1 MKKVTKL
8 KLHEEFKLYE
18 TMWDEALEGNGVT
31 GDAIKKI
38 ALYKAVNIKP
48 EQGPSRRYKQ
58 ELKTPMSWSDLQE
71 VLNKELL
78 DLKEEIIEYS
88 CVGSSYDESTYDLT
102 DPDEAE
108 EYAEA
113 KKYLDDYFSLNWSE
127 IRVSIDTAK
136 PGASVT
142 IFEVDYDDFD
152 VSWEGTISYIITI
165 L

>member
-1 MKKVTKL
+1 MR
-8 KLHEEFKLYE
+8 LHEEFKLYE
-18 TMWDEALEGNGVT
+18 TLWNEEPDGNGVA
-31 GDAIKKI
+31 DNILKKI
-38 ALYKAVNIKP
+38 ALYKVVNIRP
-48 EQGPSRRYKQ
+48 EQGPRRHYKE
-58 ELKTPMSWSDLQE
+58 ELKIPMSWSGLQKVLDAE
-71 VLNKELL
+71 VLG
-78 DLKEEIIEYS
+78 LKEEVIEYS

-152 VSWEGTISYIITI
+152 VSWEGTVSYIITI

>member
-1 MKKVTKL
+1 MKKISNL

-18 TMWDEALEGNGVT
+18 NMWNEELEGNGVS

-38 ALYKAVNIKP
+38 AIYKAVNIRP
-48 EQGPSRRYKQ
+48 EQGPRRRYKQ
-58 ELKTPMSWSDLQE
+58 ELKIPMSWSDLQK

-78 DLKEEIIEYS
+78 DLKKEIIEYS
-88 CVGSSYDESTYDLT
+88 CVGSLYDESAYDLT

-113 KKYLDDYFSLNWSE
+113 KKDLDDYFSLNWPE
-127 IRVSIDTAK
+127 IRVLIDTAK
-136 PGASVT
+136 PGAIIN

-152 VSWEGTISYIITI
+152 VAWEGTISYDIII